1 MFIRLLPAVWLL
13 IVTFCAAQSDRPQ
26 SLADQ
31 VNVLIGTSADGQTF
45 PATGVPFAMT
55 QWTPQTRA
63 GETKC
68 VAPYYVAD
76 TRIQGFRGSHF
87 LSGSCAQDYGSFT
100 LMPLN
105 DSSKLGDV
113 ERSSAFS
120 HTTEQAHPY
129 RYAVDLTDS
138 GIHAEITGAE
148 RSGMMQFRFPAGKK
162 TGWVAVEDNLRLGKG
177 TMQIDPVRQEITGQ
191 NPAYRIY
198 AGAGQPAGFSGYIVV
213 QFDRPFHVGGTWVG
227 GTRKDG
233 SLQQDSSAGSPGAF
247 VSFDLGED
255 RTVQVRIG
263 TSFTSTE
270 EARRNLQAEMPDW
283 DFNAAVERARSAWE
297 KALSEVQ
304 IGGRSPDRTVFY
316 TALYHSKLLPRI
328 FSDRSGSYPEF
339 AGGGAT
345 ETAKGFVYYDDYSVW
360 DTFRA
365 VHPLLTIL
373 EPERD
378 RDMVQSLV
386 AKGEQGG
393 FLPIFP
399 AWNSYTT
406 EMTGDYAGAIIADA
420 YVKGIRGFDAG
431 TAYRLMRKNAMETP
445 ASLEL
450 YKDGRGRRAL
460 DSYLKYGYVP
470 LEDHVPYAFHKD
482 EQVSRTLDYAYND
495 YQVSVMAAA
504 LGHPEDA
511 AFFAKRSQNWR
522 NVIDPTVGFARG
534 RHADGTWATPFDPEK
549 PASYITESTP
559 YVDTFFVLQ
568 DIPGLIA
575 TLHGPEA
582 FVKRL
587 DGLFASGTYDQGNEP
602 SHHIAYL
609 YDDAGV
615 PSKTQFHVHDI
626 MTRLYLNTTG
636 GLIGNDDA
644 GQMSAWYVMSALG
657 IYPVTPGTPRYS
669 IGTPHFDDMTLHAGS
684 GKDLHIVAHGAEGGK
699 FYVRSVTLN
708 GKLLDRMYL
717 LHSEVVGGGELVF
730 EMSDRPALP

>member
-1 MFIRLLPAVWLL
+1 MLCRIFLAVLLLSTPS
-13 IVTFCAAQSDRPQ
+13 CAGQSGRNRALVD
-26 SLADQ
+26 D

-55 QWTPQTRA
+55 QWTPQTRS
-63 GETKC
+63 GEVKC

-105 DSSKLGDV
+105 DSSKLGSMAW
-113 ERSSAFS
+113 SSAFS
-120 HTTEQAHPY
+120 RSSEHAHPY
-129 RYAVDLTDS
+129 LYSVDLADS

-148 RSGMMQFRFPAGKK
+148 RSGMMRFRFAPSRK
-162 TGWVAVEDNLRLGKG
+162 TGWIAVENNLRLGNG
-177 TMQIDPVRQEITGQ
+177 TIQIDAVRQEITGT
-191 NPAYRIY
+191 NPVYRIY
-198 AGAGQPAGFSGYIVV
+198 AGAGQPAGFSGYVVV
-213 QFDRPFHVGGTWVG
+213 QFDHPFRVGGTWAGDKRHDG
-227 GTRKDG
+227 GT
-233 SLQQDSSAGSPGAF
+233 QQDSSTGNPGAF
-247 VSFDLGED
+247 VSFDLGKD
-255 RTVQVRIG
+255 SAVRVRVG
-263 TSFTSTE
+263 TSFTSID

-283 DFNAAVERARSAWE
+283 DFDAAVYRARSAWE
-297 KALSEVQ
+297 NALSEIQ
-304 IGGRSPDRTVFY
+304 IGGDSPDRTVFY

-328 FSDRSGSYPEF
+328 FSDRSGTYPKF
-339 AGGGAT
+339 AGGGTT
-345 ETAKGFVYYDDYSVW
+345 ETAKGFVYYDDYSIW

-373 EPERD
+373 EPDRD

-386 AKGEQGG
+386 AKGEEGG

-399 AWNSYTT
+399 AWNSYTA

-420 YVKGIRGFDAG
+420 YVKGIRGFDAEA
-431 TAYRLMRKNAMETP
+431 AYRLMRKNATETP
-445 ASLEL
+445 ADLEL

-460 DSYLKYGYVP
+460 DSYLKYGYIP

-495 YQVSVMAAA
+495 YEVSVFAAA
-504 LGHPEDA
+504 LGHKQDA
-511 AFFAKRSQNWR
+511 ELFLKRSRNWR

-534 RHADGTWATPFDPEK
+534 RNADGTWVTPFDPEK
-549 PASYITESTP
+549 AATYITESTP
-559 YVDTFFVLQ
+559 YVDTFFVPQ
-568 DIPGLIA
+568 DIPGLIE

-582 FVKRL
+582 FVKKL
-587 DGLFASGTYDQGNEP
+587 DGVFASGTYDQGNEP

-626 MTRLYLNTTG
+626 MTRLYTNTTG

-657 IYPVTPGTPRYS
+657 FYPVTPGTPRYS
-669 IGTPHFDDMTLHAGS
+669 IGTPHFDEMTLHAGS
-684 GKDLHIVAHGAEGGK
+684 GKTLHIVARGVEAGK
-699 FYVRSVTLN
+699 FYVRSVRLN
-708 GKLLDRMYL
+708 DKLLDRMYL
-717 LHSEVVGGGELVF
+717 LHPEVEGGGELVF
-730 EMSDRPALP
+730 EMTGRPAEF